1 MTKRDVLKKYFGH
14 DFFRPGQEEIVDNLL
29 SGRDVLGVMPTGAGK
44 SVCYQVPAMLMD
56 GITIVVSPLISLMK
70 DQVRALA
77 EAGVPCAY
85 INSSLHYLE
94 LREVYHNARNGAYKI
109 IYVAPERLGTDE
121 FMSLAESVKISMVTV
136 DEAHC
141 VSQWGQDFRPG
152 YLKIVD
158 FIQALSYRPV
168 VGAFTAT
175 ATKSVRR
182 DVAEILRL
190 NNPFVIVTGFDRKN
204 LYFEVK
210 RPKAKDKFNELVYF
224 LSRPNMAGKSGIVY
238 AISRKG
244 VESLCDEL
252 CKRGFSAT
260 GYHAGLEPEERQKN
274 QDDFLFDRK
283 TVMVATN
290 AFGMGIDKS
299 NVSFVVH
306 YNMPKNLESYYQEA
320 GRAGRDGEPA
330 DCILLY
336 TPGDVRTNKFMI
348 ENSEE
353 NTELSE
359 EMRERIRERDLE
371 RLKQMTFYCT
381 TDDCLRGF
389 ILKYF
394 GESAEMN
401 CGHCSNCNTNFEMV
415 DITEDAQ
422 KIISCVMRIVK
433 RRQSYGKNMIADVL
447 AGSKSEKVLNRHLDN
462 LSTYGILGNYT
473 KPKIVRI
480 IEYLIKCGYLMID
493 EDNYN
498 VVLPCRKANKILF
511 NGERLSMRLPKE
523 RLTREKKSIASA
535 ETDEVLFAR
544 LKELRKQLAI
554 KQSVPAYVI
563 FSDASLR
570 DMCEKLPETMEEF
583 SDVSGVGAAKLS
595 QYGKL
600 FVDLINEYKSQ

>member
-1 MTKRDVLKKYFGH
+1 MTKHDVLKKYFGH
-14 DFFRPGQEEIVDNLL
+14 DFFRPGQEEIVDNIL
-29 SGRDVLGVMPTGAGK
+29 SGRDVLGIMPTGAGK

-70 DQVRALA
+70 DQVGALA

-121 FMSLAESVKISMVTV
+121 FMSFAESVKISMVTV

-182 DVAEILRL
+182 DVAGILRL

-244 VESLCDEL
+244 VENLCDEL

-260 GYHAGLEPEERQKN
+260 RYHAGLEPEERQRN

-348 ENSEE
+348 ENGEE
-353 NTELSE
+353 NAELSE

-371 RLKQMTFYCT
+371 RLKQMTFYST

-401 CGHCSNCNTNFEMV
+401 CDHCSNCNTNFETV

-447 AGSKSEKVLNRHLDN
+447 AGSKSEKVLNRRLDN

-498 VVLPCRKANKILF
+498 VVLPCRKANQILF
-511 NGERLSMRLPKE
+511 GGERLYMRLPKE
-523 RLTREKKSIASA
+523 RLTREKKSNVST

-570 DMCEKLPETMEEF
+570 DMCEKLPETIEEF
-583 SDVSGVGAAKLS
+583 SDVSGVGAAKLTR
-595 QYGKL
+595 YGKL